1 MTLSTTIKALAAA
14 ERLAVV
20 SDFDGTLSPFA
31 TAIYEVEMN
40 QESLRALDKLAHL
53 PHTTAAVLSGR
64 HLEGLKRVC
73 PLREPVLF
81 GGSHG
86 AESSWEDTDLTP
98 AMREHLAT
106 KEAEIRA
113 IMERFPGADIE
124 VKPFQ
129 RVLHLRALEDSD
141 PEAAAQAYEAAL
153 ALDPGDFPRTAGKS
167 VVEFSATQATKGTW
181 IENLRERTGATAV
194 VFLGDDVT
202 DEDGFR
208 ALHQPPDV
216 GVKVGEAIRRP

>member
-1 MTLSTTIKALAAA
+1 MTLSTAIKALAAA
-14 ERLAVV
+14 EHLAVV

-53 PHTTAAVLSGR
+53 PDTTAAVLSGR

-73 PLREPVLF
+73 PLREPVVF

-86 AESSWEDTDLTP
+86 AESSWEETDLTP

-106 KEAEIRA
+106 KEAEIRE

-141 PEAAAQAYEAAL
+141 PEAAAQAYEAGL
-153 ALDPGDFPRTAGKS
+153 ALDPGGFPRTAGKS
-167 VVEFSATQATKGTW
+167 VVEFSATQATKGLSL
-181 IENLRERTGATAV
+181 I
-194 VFLGDDVT
+194 
-202 DEDGFR
+202 
-208 ALHQPPDV
+208 H
-216 GVKVGEAIRRP
+216 I

>member
-1 MTLSTTIKALAAA
+1 
-14 ERLAVV
+14 
-20 SDFDGTLSPFA
+20 
-31 TAIYEVEMN
+31 
-40 QESLRALDKLAHL
+40 
-53 PHTTAAVLSGR
+53 
-64 HLEGLKRVC
+64 
-73 PLREPVLF
+73 
-81 GGSHG
+81 
-86 AESSWEDTDLTP
+86 
-98 AMREHLAT
+98 MREHLAT

-141 PEAAAQAYEAAL
+141 PEAAAQAYEAGL
-153 ALDPGDFPRTAGKS
+153 ALDPGGFPRTAGKS

-216 GVKVGEAIRRP
+216 GVKVGEGETAAVVQLADVDAVAHFLTELAAARAAHVGHPGNGGAA